1 MRNKPLKIKNFV
13 SVGIVMLIFI
23 LLLTIPLFMKN
34 NWQYFGKDF
43 QNIGD
48 INLFFK
54 TIILTNT
61 LLLSIGNALFKPSDF
76 KTIYTQIVELI
87 KTLGNDGKYKVLA
100 SLIFSIIL
108 AFIFLLHL
116 LILLINWIVIFI
128 NAIIK
133 RSIVGSIFIGIFL
146 ITFIMHLSFVYA
158 ASIWKEAGVKL
169 IVWLFNK
176 KLVSVFIL
184 TLSSHIVLTIIFV
197 IVAKIEA
204 RKRANKVTVEID

>member
-87 KTLGNDGKYKVLA
+87 KTLGNDGKYKVLS
-100 SLIFSIIL
+100 SLIFSI
-108 AFIFLLHL
+108 
-116 LILLINWIVIFI
+116 
-128 NAIIK
+128 
-133 RSIVGSIFIGIFL
+133 
-146 ITFIMHLSFVYA
+146 
-158 ASIWKEAGVKL
+158 
-169 IVWLFNK
+169 
-176 KLVSVFIL
+176 KLVSKFIL
-184 TLSSHIVLTIIFV
+184 TSVSYIKHYTYYSSTKETYFL
-197 IVAKIEA
+197 
-204 RKRANKVTVEID
+204 

>member
-87 KTLGNDGKYKVLA
+87 KTLGNDGKYKVLS

-146 ITFIMHLSFVYA
+146 ITFIMHLSLVYA